1 MYKHSQTLFS
11 NTLQIFYPMWDI
23 EMIDLNHKLTNELST
38 KVAMCFPEVRF
49 IPIPILFLN
58 SFLTLYECIQNPKF
72 FVDIIKKQVMCFD
85 RQPSAIRSKIGW
97 CKVKPPNN
105 ENIYSKKL

>member
-1 MYKHSQTLFS
+1 
-11 NTLQIFYPMWDI
+11 
-23 EMIDLNHKLTNELST
+23 MIDLNHKLTNELST

-49 IPIPILFLN
+49 ILYIIFEFSLDLIHMNIYKIPN
-58 SFLTLYECIQNPKF
+58 F

-105 ENIYSKKL
+105 GNIYSKKL

>member
-1 MYKHSQTLFS
+1 M
-11 NTLQIFYPMWDI
+11 NVNQIP
-23 EMIDLNHKLTNELST
+23 N
-38 KVAMCFPEVRF
+38 
-49 IPIPILFLN
+49 
-58 SFLTLYECIQNPKF
+58 F

-85 RQPSAIRSKIGW
+85 RQPSAIRNKIGW